1 MRSGTTWCVMV
12 GLVTLVHLPALVGQ
26 FYCGLDPGAWE
37 PPKSYSVFCG
47 RGAQTESRAQYS
59 IFTVIDFHFRF
70 FMLSKLVCVVGYF
83 QIKYIK

>member
-26 FYCGLDPGAWE
+26 FYCGLDPGATE
-37 PPKSYSVFCG
+37 IFCG